1 MQNKGARLMNM
12 NWISRLAVSVLVPAA
27 VFGFAAEP
35 AHAQNYPSKP
45 ISFIVPYGP
54 GTGNDIIARI
64 ISQKVVENW
73 GHPMV
78 VENRS
83 GAAGAI
89 GTELVAKAQPD
100 GYMILIASTSQIINP
115 YVSKVRYDILK
126 DLTPVTVPGTL
137 PYLLAV
143 PAASS
148 ASSIKDL
155 VAQAKSMPGKFNYAG
170 SFGSVSHF
178 MGEMLKAAGGIDIAL
193 ITYKGTPDAIADVIA
208 NRVQIWFTTMATGV
222 PLAKADK
229 IKVLG
234 VAGKKRASVLP
245 DVPTFDEAGF
255 PTLDVSASFYILAP
269 AATPKTIVAALNREI
284 VKALGA
290 PEVKSKLA
298 AAGVE
303 PNSTT
308 PEEASTLL
316 KNEVAGWG
324 KVVKESGVEMK

>member
-1 MQNKGARLMNM
+1 MNTKR
-12 NWISRLAVSVLVPAA
+12 ISRFAVSVLVPAVA
-27 VFGFAAEP
+27 LGLAAGQ
-35 AHAQNYPSKP
+35 ALAQSYPNKP

-64 ISQKVVENW
+64 VSHKVGESWSQ
-73 GHPMV
+73 PMV
-78 VENRS
+78 VDNRS

-89 GTELVAKAQPD
+89 GTELAAKAPPD
-100 GYMILIASTSQIINP
+100 GHTILIASTSQIINP
-115 YVSKVRYDILK
+115 FISKVRYDILK
-126 DLTPVTVPGTL
+126 DFTPVVVPGTL

-143 PAASS
+143 PNASP
-148 ASSIKDL
+148 AVSIKDL

-178 MGEMLKAAGGIDIAL
+178 MGEMLKTAGGIDIAL

-208 NRVQIWFTTMATGV
+208 NRVQIWFTTMATGT

-229 IKVLG
+229 VKVLG
-234 VAGKKRASVLP
+234 VAGKKRAAVLP
-245 DVPTFDEAGF
+245 DVPTMAEAGY

-269 AATPKTIVAALNREI
+269 AATPKPVVAALNREI
-284 VKALGA
+284 VKALGTQD
-290 PEVKSKLA
+290 VKDKLG

-303 PNSTT
+303 LNSTT

>member
-1 MQNKGARLMNM
+1 MNTKR
-12 NWISRLAVSVLVPAA
+12 ISRFAVSVLVPAVA
-27 VFGFAAEP
+27 LGLAAGQ
-35 AHAQNYPSKP
+35 ALAQSYPNKP

-64 ISQKVVENW
+64 VSHKVGESWSQ
-73 GHPMV
+73 PMV
-78 VENRS
+78 VDNRS

-89 GTELVAKAQPD
+89 GTELAAKAPPD
-100 GYMILIASTSQIINP
+100 GHTILIASTSQIINP
-115 YVSKVRYDILK
+115 FISKVRYDILK
-126 DLTPVTVPGTL
+126 DFTPVVVPGTL

-143 PAASS
+143 PNASP
-148 ASSIKDL
+148 AMSIKDL
-155 VAQAKSMPGKFNYAG
+155 VAQAKAMPGKFNYAG

-178 MGEMLKAAGGIDIAL
+178 MGEMLKTAGGIDIAL

-208 NRVQIWFTTMATGV
+208 NRVQIWFTTMATGT
-222 PLAKADK
+222 PLAKAGK
-229 IKVLG
+229 VRVLG
-234 VAGKKRASVLP
+234 VAGKKRAAVLP
-245 DVPTFDEAGF
+245 DVPTMAEAGY

-269 AATPKTIVAALNREI
+269 AATPKPVIAALNREI
-284 VKALGA
+284 VKALGTQD
-290 PEVKSKLA
+290 VKDKLG

-303 PNSTT
+303 LNSTT